1 MILEYP
7 NTITCHQRF
16 ETREIDLECEILGTE
31 KAELTMIQILKG
43 NEWEYDCSQDE
54 YSENINVP
62 VPDLVNFGN
71 LKWDDQSS
79 WLDESK
85 TIQVT
90 EISTG
95 IGSGLLIK
103 GDYLKDFLQ
112 ASSLALI
119 FVGFQ
124 EKFVINKQFSG
135 ASSIHELRTV
145 YIFDGQ
151 NIINAYKIHKTI
163 T

>member
-1 MILEYP
+1 MVSLLADIFAKVRCSL
-7 NTITCHQRF
+7 QLLR
-16 ETREIDLECEILGTE
+16 
-31 KAELTMIQILKG
+31 G
-43 NEWEYDCSQDE
+43 NEWEYDCSHDE
-54 YSENINVP
+54 YPENINVP
-62 VPDLVNFGN
+62 APDLVNFGN
-71 LKWDDQSS
+71 LKCDGQSS

-90 EISTG
+90 EISTVS
-95 IGSGLLIK
+95 GSSLLIK
-103 GDYLKDFLQ
+103 SDYLKNFLQ

-119 FVGFQ
+119 FIGFQ
-124 EKFVINKQFSG
+124 EKLVINKQFSG
-135 ASSIHELRTV
+135 ASSIHELTTV

>member
-16 ETREIDLECEILGTE
+16 ETREIDLKCEIPGTE
-31 KAELTMIQILKG
+31 NAELTMIQLLRG

-62 VPDLVNFGN
+62 APDLVNFGN
-71 LKWDDQSS
+71 LKWDGQSS
-79 WLDESK
+79 WLDESN

-90 EISTG
+90 EVSTG

-103 GDYLKDFLQ
+103 SDYLKKFLQ
-112 ASSLALI
+112 SSSLALI
-119 FVGFQ
+119 FIGFQ
-124 EKFVINKQFSG
+124 EKFVIDKQFSG
-135 ASSIHELRTV
+135 ASSIHELKTV
-145 YIFDGQ
+145 YISDGQ

-163 T
+163 R